1 MGRVSYIV
9 VLAFV
14 LNNVV
19 AATEKGHDYCP
30 VTAMRRRGIVPS
42 FPCHS
47 YSHIDIGNVYPVA

>member
-30 VTAMRRRGIVPS
+30 VMAISVIQVRMDQGLVVKIRCPMM
-42 FPCHS
+42 F
-47 YSHIDIGNVYPVA
+47 